1 MAATAQSLREQVA
14 WACRILALEGYADL
28 TLGHVSARPGG
39 QDLVQIKR
47 KGVAL
52 DEVDP
57 EDVIELDLARDEIRL
72 TPEMHLEA
80 VLHTEVYKARP
91 DVGAVVHGHPPF
103 ATAFAATGAPLEML
117 THDSVLFA
125 DGVAVFE
132 ETPEMITEVA
142 EGQAVA
148 EALGDKRAVILR
160 NHGVLVVGKNVPWA
174 VLTALTLERAV
185 RLQSIARTLGSLR
198 PIAPDRARQ
207 MIADKYQDR
216 FVEEY
221 WGAWTRRLE
230 RLDGAPSGLGA

>member
-160 NHGVLVVGKNVPWA
+160 NHGVLVTGKDVPWA

-185 RLQSIARTLGSLR
+185 RLQSIARSLGSLR
-198 PIAPDRARQ
+198 PIAPERARQ
-207 MIADKYQDR
+207 MVADKYQDR
-216 FVEEY
+216 FVAEY

-230 RLDGAPSGLGA
+230 RLDAAPSGLSA

>member
-57 EDVIELDLARDEIRL
+57 DDVIELDLARDEIRL

-103 ATAFAATGAPLEML
+103 ATAFAATGATLEML

-160 NHGVLVVGKNVPWA
+160 NHGVLVTGKDVPWA

-185 RLQSIARTLGSLR
+185 RLQSIARSLGSLR
-198 PIAPDRARQ
+198 PIAPERARQ
-207 MIADKYQDR
+207 MVDDKYQDR
-216 FVEEY
+216 FVAEY

-230 RLDGAPSGLGA
+230 RLDAAPSGLSA